1 MVLDHM
7 IDLTQRNQLVS
18 KIYHILINN
27 YFNLHFSSQGDIP
40 RFSNLSQSKGK
51 YLETP
56 KVQKR
61 PNISNPVYNE
71 EFQID
76 DETKSQIQNNEMFHQ
91 KVLMD
96 IGQEVANQ
104 EGLISQI
111 ITSNNMMNSAINLG
125 DIFYDVVDDI

>member
-1 MVLDHM
+1 
-7 IDLTQRNQLVS
+7 
-18 KIYHILINN
+18 
-27 YFNLHFSSQGDIP
+27 
-40 RFSNLSQSKGK
+40 
-51 YLETP
+51 
-56 KVQKR
+56 
-61 PNISNPVYNE
+61 VYNE